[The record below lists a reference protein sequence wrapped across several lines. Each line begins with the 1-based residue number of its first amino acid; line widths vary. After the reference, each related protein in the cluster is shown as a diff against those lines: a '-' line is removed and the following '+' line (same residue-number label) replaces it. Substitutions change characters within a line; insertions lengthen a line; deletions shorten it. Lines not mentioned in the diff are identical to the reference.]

1 MAMYHDTMG
10 FVGKSK
16 VWWQHKEAKVTKN
29 RQKCEVFSRSMGFIR
44 PIENFNI
51 GKRSEFE
58 ERKTFKENIIFG
70 TIRKLL
76 KKEVAMPCGKKKKK

>member
-1 MAMYHDTMG
+1 MNKNYGT
-10 FVGKSK
+10 
-16 VWWQHKEAKVTKN
+16 VTDKN
-29 RQKCEVFSRSMGFIR
+29 DPNYGRTHCSIWSRSMGFIR
-44 PIENFNI
+44 PIDNFNI

-76 KKEVAMPCGKKKKK
+76 KKEADMPCGKKRKK